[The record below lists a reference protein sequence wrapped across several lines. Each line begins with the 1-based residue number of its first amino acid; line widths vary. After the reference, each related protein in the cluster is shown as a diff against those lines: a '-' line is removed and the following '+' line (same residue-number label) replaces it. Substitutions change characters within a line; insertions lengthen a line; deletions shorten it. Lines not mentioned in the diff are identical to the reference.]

1 MPDDSPLDD
10 FVVCTYE
17 VAVPVDTS
25 VFDELPELESVVVST
40 VAGTLVEDVDPLDF
54 ERSDI
59 DD

>member
-10 FVVCTYE
+10 FAVRTYE

-25 VFDELPELESVVVST
+25 VFDAFPELESAVVST
-40 VAGTLVEDVDPLDF
+40 VAGTLVEDVDQLDF